1 MSWWPSGQDL
11 ILYFIVSFIASF
23 VVSDHDRRLY
33 ILAILCD
40 KPILVGWSDY
50 AWARALTNN
59 YNNIYKLLWKWDVS
73 CSWDLVEMR
82 PSMHCNIMLLF
93 ARSELEDTW
102 WLVHAVL
109 QLWDMFISVADDTWE
124 QDYWI
129 SLHPSQHPSHTV
141 TCPGHMT
148 RAALALH
155 WVDGRVLQFC
165 LLGFSKSVKSFGENA
180 VFKHPF
186 L

>member
-1 MSWWPSGQDL
+1 MAVDCIFLLFYVTSR
-11 ILYFIVSFIASF
+11 FT
-23 VVSDHDRRLY
+23 
-33 ILAILCD
+33 
-40 KPILVGWSDY
+40 ILVGWSDF
-50 AWARALTNN
+50 AWARALTNI

-73 CSWDLVEMR
+73 CSWHLVEMR

-102 WLVHAVL
+102 WLVHDVL
-109 QLWDMFISVADDTWE
+109 QLWDVFISVADDTWE

-148 RAALALH
+148 RAALY

-165 LLGFSKSVKSFGENA
+165 HFGFSKSVKSFGENV

-186 L
+186 LFVSY